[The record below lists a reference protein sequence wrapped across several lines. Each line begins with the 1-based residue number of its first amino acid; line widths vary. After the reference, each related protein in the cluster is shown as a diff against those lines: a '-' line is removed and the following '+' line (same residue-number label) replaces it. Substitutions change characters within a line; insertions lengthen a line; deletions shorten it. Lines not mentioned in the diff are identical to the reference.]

1 MTLIVRLARDA
12 AGAIT
17 GVIERVRTGQKE
29 RFEGI
34 DGLTAVVTRLAAQEP
49 TAEAPKQ

>member
-1 MTLIVRLARDA
+1 MTLIVRLTCGA

-34 DGLTAVVTRLAAQEP
+34 DGLTAVVTRLAAQERA
-49 TAEAPKQ
+49 AEIPKP